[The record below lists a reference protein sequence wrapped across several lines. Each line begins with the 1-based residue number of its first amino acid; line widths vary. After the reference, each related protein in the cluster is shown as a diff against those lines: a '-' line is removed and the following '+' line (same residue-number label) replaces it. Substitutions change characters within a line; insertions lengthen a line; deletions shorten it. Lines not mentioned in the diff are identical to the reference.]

1 MKHYLSIFCIIVLL
15 ASCNN
20 DKTTETTTEITS
32 EKNTE
37 FSAMLDLFY
46 EEGLKLNPLN
56 ATSAGDNR
64 YNNKLPNTLS
74 PGFSTEEKSY
84 YQGFK
89 TKAESYKDIQLN
101 STQQLSR
108 DILIWDCNINLERL
122 NFREDLTPI
131 NQMWTKKLT

>member
-15 ASCNN
+15 ASCKN

-56 ATSAGDNR
+56 TTSAGDNR

-74 PGFSTEEKSY
+74 PGFQQKK
-84 YQGFK
+84 K
-89 TKAESYKDIQLN
+89 TIIKVLN
-101 STQQLSR
+101 
-108 DILIWDCNINLERL
+108 
-122 NFREDLTPI
+122 
-131 NQMWTKKLT
+131 